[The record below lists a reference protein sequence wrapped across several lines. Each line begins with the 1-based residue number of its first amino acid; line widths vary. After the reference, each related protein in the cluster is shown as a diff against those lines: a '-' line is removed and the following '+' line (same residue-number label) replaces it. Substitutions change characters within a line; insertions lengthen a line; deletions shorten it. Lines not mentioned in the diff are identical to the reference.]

1 MVPVGVWS
9 LANPD
14 LVERLKEG
22 FPLNEA
28 DRTTL
33 YLGNGSEGYTD
44 YPTMKDLKS
53 QKG

>member
-14 LVERLKEG
+14 LVERLKKG

-28 DRTTL
+28 DRTTFFG
-33 YLGNGSEGYTD
+33 GNGSMGYTD
-44 YPTMKDLKS
+44 YPTMKELKS
-53 QKG
+53 LEE